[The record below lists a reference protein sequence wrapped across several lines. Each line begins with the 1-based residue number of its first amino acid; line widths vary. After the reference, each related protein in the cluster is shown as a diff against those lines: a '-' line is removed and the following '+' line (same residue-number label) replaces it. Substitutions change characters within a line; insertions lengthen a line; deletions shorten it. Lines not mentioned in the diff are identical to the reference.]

1 MAFKKPNLPKATEV
15 EQFINK
21 AVTSD
26 YSALTLDELA
36 HEYESIDQQS
46 QMLKGRILLEARNRF
61 KSDNEFGDWVVGVGL
76 SDTSRQTRNV
86 YMNLAR
92 FFQDRD
98 MTGIS
103 LTAAYEISRPQ
114 NADIAEELYS
124 DALLKK
130 LPVSEVKEKIAQLKK
145 QAGIAL
151 VSDEN
156 KKSQVFVLADELQ
169 TYKNSVLGDVK
180 DLSNQDAIRVLKTCL
195 KELQEKKDTHVQD
208 AEVVTIQEPETTEI
222 SPASEDTGDNS

>member
-1 MAFKKPNLPKATEV
+1 MAFKRPSLPKATEV

-36 HEYESIDQQS
+36 YEYESVDQQS

-61 KSDNEFGDWVVGVGL
+61 KSDNEFGDWVVAVGL

-86 YMNLAR
+86 YMNFAR

-98 MTGIS
+98 RTGIS

-114 NADIAEELYS
+114 NSDIAEEIYNYS
-124 DALLKK
+124 LFKNLSVA
-130 LPVSEVKEKIAQLKK
+130 EIKK
-145 QAGIAL
+145 QIQI
-151 VSDEN
+151 E
-156 KKSQVFVLADELQ
+156 KSLTPEVVITKAEPELLPLEDFDVFKQVVLADVEEL
-169 TYKNSVLGDVK
+169 SGI
-180 DLSNQDAIRVLKTCL
+180 DAIRVL
-195 KELQEKKDTHVQD
+195 QD
-208 AEVVTIQEPETTEI
+208 CIKVIRTKA
-222 SPASEDTGDNS
+222 

>member
-1 MAFKKPNLPKATEV
+1 MAFKRPSLPKATEV

-36 HEYESIDQQS
+36 YEYESVDQQS

-61 KSDNEFGDWVVGVGL
+61 KSDNEFGDWVVAVGL

-86 YMNLAR
+86 YMNFAR

-98 MTGIS
+98 RTGIS

-114 NADIAEELYS
+114 NSDIAEEIYNYS
-124 DALLKK
+124 LFKNLSVA
-130 LPVSEVKEKIAQLKK
+130 EIKK
-145 QAGIAL
+145 QIQIEKGLTPEVVITKAEPEL
-151 VSDEN
+151 LPLEDFDVF
-156 KKSQVFVLADELQ
+156 KQVVLADVEGL
-169 TYKNSVLGDVK
+169 LGT
-180 DLSNQDAIRVLKTCL
+180 DAIRVLQDCI
-195 KELQEKKDTHVQD
+195 KELRAKK
-208 AEVVTIQEPETTEI
+208 TT
-222 SPASEDTGDNS
+222 T